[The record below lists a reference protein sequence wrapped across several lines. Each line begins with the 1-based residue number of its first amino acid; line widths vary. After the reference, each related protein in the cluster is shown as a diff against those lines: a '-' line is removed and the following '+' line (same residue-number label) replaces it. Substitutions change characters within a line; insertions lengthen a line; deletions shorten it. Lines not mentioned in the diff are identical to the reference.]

1 MDYSIGDVA
10 RLAGVSTRTLRHYD
24 DLGLLAPSYVAGN
37 GYRRYGRR
45 ELLRLQR
52 ILLLRRLR
60 VPLDQVQRMLDGQ
73 ANERA
78 ALAGHREE
86 LLAEREELDR
96 IVATVDR
103 TMAALA
109 GERPVRDEEFFDG
122 LRQEKHQLQERLA
135 SRYGPAA
142 REQFAS
148 AETAMSGWDR
158 TDYDQA
164 AEQGRELLGRMS
176 MTRARGV
183 RAEDP
188 EALDLVAEHYRQVRA
203 VWPADAS
210 SYRGLADL
218 IEQDPQQRGLVAEV
232 DPDLP
237 HWLASAIRAYV
248 ARRLQ

>member
-1 MDYSIGDVA
+1 
-10 RLAGVSTRTLRHYD
+10 RTLRHYD

-109 GERPVRDEEFFDG
+109 GN
-122 LRQEKHQLQERLA
+122 A
-135 SRYGPAA
+135 RYGT
-142 REQFAS
+142 RS
-148 AETAMSGWDR
+148 SSTAC
-158 TDYDQA
+158 
-164 AEQGRELLGRMS
+164 
-176 MTRARGV
+176 
-183 RAEDP
+183 
-188 EALDLVAEHYRQVRA
+188 
-203 VWPADAS
+203 
-210 SYRGLADL
+210 
-218 IEQDPQQRGLVAEV
+218 
-232 DPDLP
+232 
-237 HWLASAIRAYV
+237 
-248 ARRLQ
+248 ARRNTDCRSDWPLAMGRRPGNNSLPR